1 MSPSPSDRSNE
12 VLKAGNS
19 IGLGDGI
26 EPRTQSKE
34 TIEISWFAP
43 ICSDDFQFLGVPE
56 GALRSS
62 WSHTS
67 KIALEAQ
74 KQGFNNMLCPSS
86 YHVGQD
92 TLSFAAALAPGL
104 REMSLLT
111 AIRCGEVHPAMLAR
125 TLATLDHM
133 LSGKLTVNIIS
144 SDLPGET
151 IDSKLRYRKSKEVC
165 HILRQA
171 WTRDHIDFDGEFYKL
186 NISAAPSKPYQ
197 QNGGPLLYFG
207 GLSPDALDLC
217 AEQCDV
223 FLMWPETE
231 DKLINH
237 MKEMTQ
243 RSKAY
248 GRKIDFGLRIHLI
261 VRETESEA
269 RAAARI
275 LVSKLDDKKGDEI
288 RSRALDVHSFAVSKQ
303 ADMRAMADDEGYA
316 EEILWTG
323 VGRARSGCGCALV
336 GTPDQIVAKL
346 NRYMD
351 MGIRSFV
358 FSGYPHFDECQLVGK
373 YILPRFKTGKL
384 AQMQGRI
391 PSDLPLSPLG
401 AGVRI

>member
-1 MSPSPSDRSNE
+1 MSPSPSDRSND
-12 VLKAGNS
+12 VSMSSKS
-19 IGLGDGI
+19 SGLGDGI

-43 ICSDDFQFLGVPE
+43 ICSDDFQFLGVPD
-56 GALRSS
+56 GALKSS

-86 YHVGQD
+86 YQVGQD

-104 REMSLLT
+104 SQMSLLT

-151 IDSKLRYRKSKEVC
+151 LDSKLRYRKSKEVC
-165 HILRQA
+165 NILRQA
-171 WTRDHIDFDGEFYKL
+171 WTRDHIDFEGEFYKL

-231 DKLINH
+231 DRLINH
-237 MKEMTQ
+237 MKEMTL

-261 VRETESEA
+261 VRETENEA
-269 RAAARI
+269 RAAARL

-288 RSRALDVHSFAVSKQ
+288 RSRALDAQSFAVSKQ

-316 EEILWTG
+316 EDILWTG

-336 GTPDQIVAKL
+336 GSPDQIVAKL

-358 FSGYPHFDECQLVGK
+358 FSGYPHFDECQLVGR
-373 YILPRFKTGKL
+373 YILPRFNTGKL
-384 AQMQGRI
+384 AQIQGRI
-391 PSDLPLSPLG
+391 PQVLPLSPLG
-401 AGVRI
+401 AGVRV

>member
-1 MSPSPSDRSNE
+1 MSPSPSDRSND
-12 VLKAGNS
+12 VSMSSKS
-19 IGLGDGI
+19 SGLGDGI

-43 ICSDDFQFLGVPE
+43 ICSDDFQFLGVPD
-56 GALRSS
+56 GALKSS

-86 YHVGQD
+86 YQVGQD

-104 REMSLLT
+104 SQMSLLT

-151 IDSKLRYRKSKEVC
+151 LDSKLRYRKSKEVC
-165 HILRQA
+165 NILRQA
-171 WTRDHIDFDGEFYKL
+171 WTRDHIDFEGEFYKL

-231 DKLINH
+231 DRLINH
-237 MKEMTQ
+237 MKEMTL

-261 VRETESEA
+261 VRETENEA
-269 RAAARI
+269 RAAARL

-288 RSRALDVHSFAVSKQ
+288 RSRALDAQSFAVSKQ

-316 EEILWTG
+316 EDILWTG

-358 FSGYPHFDECQLVGK
+358 FSGYPHFDECQLVGR
-373 YILPRFKTGKL
+373 YILPRFNTGKL
-384 AQMQGRI
+384 AQIQGRI
-391 PSDLPLSPLG
+391 PQVLPLSPLG
-401 AGVRI
+401 AGVRV